1 MNSKENVKIKD
12 LTVKEFEELMGEI
25 LLKYSFPTNSS
36 IPVYKGFV
44 WKGSFKHEHG
54 GTDD

>member
-25 LLKYSFPTNSS
+25 LLKYSFPTHGS